1 MTCEDFIERLK
12 KTQLIQHELMYSN
25 SKYKMNRFHI
35 REMIEIDSQKE
46 LQAKIKSK
54 RTLRIMLR
62 VDELEWDHKLLAQQQ
77 HMKLS
82 QLADG
87 LIVCKLQF
95 HEMHIQEILKN
106 IQKILDTGKV

>member
-1 MTCEDFIERLK
+1 
-12 KTQLIQHELMYSN
+12 
-25 SKYKMNRFHI
+25 
-35 REMIEIDSQKE
+35 
-46 LQAKIKSK
+46 
-54 RTLRIMLR
+54 MLR

-77 HMKLS
+77 YMKLS

-106 IQKILDTGKV
+106 LQKILDANKVQINALKDIQQSLTEESGRAQSFTAHLQFMNEIGPRNYS